1 MFYSM
6 HLTLMFFI
14 LNLQNATKLCGTK
27 NLLLDSPKVI
37 VDGILEIARSIQTN
51 YSYVNVVTCVI
62 LPLGDSWSVNR
73 MPIREVNQILK

>member
-1 MFYSM
+1 M
-6 HLTLMFFI
+6 HLALMFFFS
-14 LNLQNATKLCGTK
+14 NLQNATKLCGTK

>member
-1 MFYSM
+1 M

>member
-6 HLTLMFFI
+6 HLTLMFFFS
-14 LNLQNATKLCGTK
+14 NLQNATRLCGTK